1 SPRRSHSCSLQ
12 AAYIVS
18 MFRRVLLAALVL
30 LAAVAAA
37 SRASS
42 TTISPCRQ
50 VSGPIWSPDGTEI
63 AYYGTR
69 WPPPTHAHRNAN
81 DILQALCT
89 ASADGTNARPLRY
102 TVCSERCPDPPY
114 QLSWL
119 RTGILYLRDGD
130 IIRITPGSRPKQLA
144 RISDFSFVT
153 NPSGTRI
160 AVGSGSPSCLHCSGP
175 VTILDVQS
183 GAVVGTAGGRALYNV
198 NPSLSPDAARVVF

>member
-1 SPRRSHSCSLQ
+1 
-12 AAYIVS
+12 
-18 MFRRVLLAALVL
+18 
-30 LAAVAAA
+30 
-37 SRASS
+37 
-42 TTISPCRQ
+42 
-50 VSGPIWSPDGTEI
+50 
-63 AYYGTR
+63 
-69 WPPPTHAHRNAN
+69 NAN

-119 RTGILYLRDGD
+119 RRGILYLRDGD

-153 NPSGTRI
+153 NPSGAPI
-160 AVGSGSPSCLHCSGP
+160 PVGSGSPSCLHCSGP

-198 NPSLSPDAARVVF
+198 NPSLSPDAARVVFERDSSDGSGRTFGIWTAKTDG